1 MTVPQ
6 PPTLEPSANPFFL
19 QPAAMSAP
27 DPRELEAVRRDPRRL
42 EALRE
47 SDLLDT
53 LPEESFD
60 RLTRLAAKLIDVPA
74 TFISLVDADRDFY
87 KSCSGFGEPLAS
99 IRQMEGRTFCHFAIL
114 SSEPLLIS
122 DTLAD
127 PVFREV
133 PTVHSL
139 GVRAYAGIPLRTDD
153 GRALGSF
160 CAIDFAPREW
170 SQFEVE
176 VLSELA
182 ASALGEIK
190 LRNAIARAENQT
202 RLAQEATRERE
213 RVLAVVAHDLRTP
226 LNLIKMSA
234 QLIVEEPEAPENQ
247 QLLERM
253 QGAVESMNL
262 LIGDLLEVSKIEGG
276 RMKLNPVEL
285 SGQTLLE
292 DAVAMLAPLAR
303 RHGSKLVLRAAS
315 EPLLVRADY
324 ERVLRVFSNLIV
336 NAIKFSPDG
345 GEVAVAGERHG
356 EMMRFSVTDAGPG
369 ISVSDQERL
378 FEQFWQADESD
389 RRGAGL
395 GLAITRAIVQAH
407 GGSIGVE
414 SELGKGSTFY
424 FNLPLAAP
432 GIAV

>member
-1 MTVPQ
+1 MVT
-6 PPTLEPSANPFFL
+6 
-19 QPAAMSAP
+19 
-27 DPRELEAVRRDPRRL
+27 
-42 EALRE
+42 
-47 SDLLDT
+47 
-53 LPEESFD
+53 
-60 RLTRLAAKLIDVPA
+60 
-74 TFISLVDADRDFY
+74 
-87 KSCSGFGEPLAS
+87 
-99 IRQMEGRTFCHFAIL
+99 
-114 SSEPLLIS
+114 S

-139 GVRAYAGIPLRTDD
+139 GVRAYAGIPLCTDD

-170 SQFEVE
+170 SDFDVE

-190 LRNAIARAENQT
+190 LRNAIAHAENQT

-213 RVLAVVAHDLRTP
+213 RVLTVVAHDLRTP

-234 QLIVEEPEAPENQ
+234 QLIAEEPEAPENQ

-262 LIGDLLEVSKIEGG
+262 LIGGLLEISKIESG

-303 RHGSKLVLRAAS
+303 RHSSQLVLRKVP
-315 EPLLVRADY
+315 EPLFVRADY

-345 GEVAVAGERHG
+345 GEVAVASEPHD
-356 EMMRFSVTDAGPG
+356 EMMRFSVTDVGLG

-378 FEQFWQADESD
+378 FEQFWQADEAD

-395 GLAITRAIVQAH
+395 GLAIARAIVQAY

-414 SELGKGSTFY
+414 SEPGKGSTFY
-424 FNLPLAAP
+424 FDLPLAAP
-432 GIAV
+432 RNPV